1 MGATSSELPRSERGS
16 ASGSLQN
23 STSSFAKAATG
34 DSKRDGEGPEVG
46 TVTEKRDRF
55 REGDDGDGND
65 GSVRSFSEGWLR
77 YYSPRRLEILSK
89 E

>member
-1 MGATSSELPRSERGS
+1 MTVNVTVR
-16 ASGSLQN
+16 
-23 STSSFAKAATG
+23 
-34 DSKRDGEGPEVG
+34 GPEVG

-65 GSVRSFSEGWLR
+65 GSVGSFSEGWLR
-77 YYSPRRLEILSK
+77 YYSPRRLEIHAK

>member
-1 MGATSSELPRSERGS
+1 MGATSSELPRSDEGWRER
-16 ASGSLQN
+16 L
-23 STSSFAKAATG
+23 STEQYVVLREAATG
-34 DSKRDGEGPEVG
+34 ESKHDGEGPEVG

-65 GSVRSFSEGWLR
+65 GSVRSVSEGWLR